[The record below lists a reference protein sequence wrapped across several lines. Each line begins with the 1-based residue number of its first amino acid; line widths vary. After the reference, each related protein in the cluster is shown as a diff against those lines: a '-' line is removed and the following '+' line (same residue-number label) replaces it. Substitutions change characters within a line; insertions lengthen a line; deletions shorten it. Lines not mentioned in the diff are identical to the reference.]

1 MVLSLFSFVRF
12 RSYVS
17 QKSGYSLAYLSRF
30 YGSLLPP
37 KASKL
42 CYLREKTVNILAL
55 RPAGTRPSAAGTRP
69 RAPAP
74 APAASRTRP
83 PAPAVPSPCGRASP
97 PFPSPSARVSPAP
110 HAPSA
115 PIQANRD
122 F

>member
-12 RSYVS
+12 RIYVS
-17 QKSGYSLAYLSRF
+17 QKSGYPLA

-74 APAASRTRP
+74 AASRARP
-83 PAPAVPSPCGRASP
+83 PAPAVPPPCGRASP